1 MNQYAKLGTRLACH
15 LGDLII
21 IQIIVLPLY
30 MLLEFMDW
38 LIDYELVTM
47 VVWAV
52 YSTIM
57 NSGRQKGTYGK
68 RLMGVK
74 VETEDGERL
83 NFVQSLVR
91 YILGFLLF
99 GIFIG
104 MLPIFFNSKKKGLH
118 DIMMGTVVRYRF

>member
-1 MNQYAKLGTRLACH
+1 MNQYAKFGTRLACH

-38 LIDYELVTM
+38 LIDYEFVTM

-57 NSGRQKGTYGK
+57 NSGRQKGRYGK